1 MKISVLIPMYNE
13 ENCVGVTADELVRA
27 MDGLCAG
34 TGMEYEIILS
44 DDGSADGTLAIAEN
58 KSAEYPGKIRVV
70 SSPRSPRDTLL
81 SWTR

>member
-13 ENCVGVTADELVRA
+13 ENCVGATADELVRA

-58 KSAEYPGKIRVV
+58 KSAEYPGKRR
-70 SSPRSPRDTLL
+70 PLRHHRTMPA
-81 SWTR
+81 